1 MYDDLKNVLG
11 FLSKN
16 NLLKFSELENND
28 LYEDWAKLLEEVDAP
43 YRYPSTF
50 SKIRKLQRVIILSL
64 SKAKELSGIDKN
76 TLEELAKA
84 TPIKDIQ
91 KFAKENHTLIKSGT
105 YEESFIKNASF
116 WGFTKTLSL
125 SALRYVFP
133 FVSLI
138 FAIVHFYFFI
148 TEFYRFVTQVLKLDI
163 TWQEALSTSFLK
175 SKIEELKDSP
185 KELIPIVSLIK
196 TDSIMITNFIST
208 VLSYLDFVKDII
220 FFMIAVP
227 SAGGSIAVDIGISV
241 VLFLL
246 ELGANTY
253 IISIYQ
259 ELLNNIK
266 DLAIKNVIDIMFQEA
281 EEKELD

>member
-1 MYDDLKNVLG
+1 MYEDLKNVFG

-16 NLLKFSELENND
+16 NLLKFSELDNND

-43 YRYPSTF
+43 YKYPSTF
-50 SKIRKLQRVIILSL
+50 SKIRKLQGVIINSL

-84 TPIKDIQ
+84 APIKEIQ

-116 WGFTKTLSL
+116 WSFTKTLSL
-125 SALRYVFP
+125 SALRYAVP

-148 TEFYRFVTQVLKLDI
+148 TEFYRFVTQVLKLNI
-163 TWQEALSTSFLK
+163 TWQEALSPSFLK

-185 KELIPIVSLIK
+185 KEVTPMVALIK

-220 FFMIAVP
+220 FFIIDVA
-227 SAGGSIAVDIGISV
+227 SAGGSIAIDIGISV
-241 VLFLL
+241 VLFLV

-253 IISIYQ
+253 INSIYK
-259 ELLNNIK
+259 ELLDNIRGLAINNI
-266 DLAIKNVIDIMFQEA
+266 IDIMFQET
-281 EEKELD
+281 EEKEQD